1 MHGIFTWQVTD
12 HQSWIEE
19 INTLNRILCNFEL
32 NFWKKFFITY
42 YNGFYKFNMLFLLN
56 IYIFLYI
63 FLIFFKLD
71 RAFKN
76 PIFLKWM
83 IMLFSRPPFLK
94 SRFAISKIKEN
105 YNRSFKQ
112 E

>member
-1 MHGIFTWQVTD
+1 MNGIFTWQVTD
-12 HQSWIEE
+12 HQSCIEE
-19 INTLNRILCNFEL
+19 INTLNRILCNSEL

-42 YNGFYKFNMLFLLN
+42 YNGSINLICFFIEY
-56 IYIFLYI
+56 IHIFLYI

-94 SRFAISKIKEN
+94 SRFAILKIKEN